1 MSFVNSN
8 YEAKLS
14 PTITENW
21 LIQIFKNNNTS
32 TATTDTPD
40 LSFSF
45 AATTYNSVYYYPAIL
60 NKPSVNYSLDLK
72 AFTTK
77 TGSVTLN
84 VANIDIDGTT
94 LLETLSNLYIN
105 AQVNILSQI
114 DEDSTANNALQIFS
128 GKISSFAYKSNVIVL
143 DIISTRPFQNVSLP
157 QTKTSNASNPQYNN
171 KFAPLVYGDYTANT
185 EFVNGQDVY
194 PCPFLKNDGEN
205 FIYILPPGTAATTE
219 KLEFYDRGLKRFI
232 ELVQTNTTK
241 TTVDGVDTLSVPK
254 LMRRQFKMLPDDIGS
269 GNTISTV
276 GADVSLSSGTV
287 AEMYDGE
294 SSTNGTVSNTA
305 GFSSESKGFTA
316 KIAMPQVTGKITA
329 ITLTL
334 TGTYSQTITGSPSG
348 TDGAFFN
355 LATSLSGSF
364 GSSSGDIELVGS
376 STSGDKVDRTNAALP
391 IGVDI
396 SSILENN
403 ALPDNLYLSF
413 RFNAEGGNGDYS
425 SFDVIL
431 KNIFVQVTAEND
443 LANEPIASQDFNAG
457 VEKVYLA
464 RDITTEGYTTHSTA
478 TTISDLN
485 NPVAIHRQLLHEFIN
500 VADSDTDAK
509 IENSGFKAVAEL
521 RDSTT
526 TSPTSTHWKTRLL
539 VDKQVAFEDIADQ
552 LQYEG
557 CFFFEFSQQANQTG
571 ITGTS
576 PLRYFTIEDSV
587 TAAKD
592 LSQNDISDYEIGIT
606 PSEDLETHILVN
618 YKPHPAENQYL
629 KQDTFKA
636 SSHTTIYGNDD
647 VQKQEIN
654 LDFLY
659 DAVDDVTGSRNSSWI
674 NFRKSL
680 FGEYKTTVNATL
692 VNPEKYG
699 MLQVGDALDFGEILF
714 SELGTPFNEISDTF
728 DSFVA
733 MPTRLFNEAWSGK
746 KFIITNL
753 KRQIGKVSV
762 KCREV

>member
-21 LIQIFKNNNTS
+21 LIQVFKNNNSS

-60 NKPSVNYSLDLK
+60 NKPSVSYSLDLK
-72 AFTTK
+72 SFTTR

-84 VANIDIDGTT
+84 IANIDIDGTT

-114 DEDSTANNALQIFS
+114 DEDATANNSLQIFS
-128 GKISSFAYKSNVIVL
+128 GKISSFAYKSNIVVL
-143 DIISTRPFQNVSLP
+143 DIISSRPFQNVSIP
-157 QTKTSNASNPQYNN
+157 QTKTNNPTNPQYNN
-171 KFAPLVYGDYTANT
+171 KFAPLIYGEYTANT

-287 AEMYDGE
+287 AEMYDGD
-294 SSTNGTVSNTA
+294 SLTNGTVSNTA
-305 GFSSESKGFTA
+305 GFASESKGFTA
-316 KIAMPQVTGKITA
+316 KIAMPQVTGKITD

-355 LATSLSGSF
+355 LATSLSGNF

-376 STSGDKVDRTNAALP
+376 SSSGDKLDRTNVALP
-391 IGVDI
+391 TGVDI

-413 RFNAEGGNGDYS
+413 RFNAEGDDADYS
-425 SFDVIL
+425 SFNVIL

-464 RDITTEGYTTHSTA
+464 RDITTEGYTPHSTA

-539 VDKQVAFEDIADQ
+539 VDKQVAFSDIADQ

-654 LDFLY
+654 LDFLF
-659 DAVDDVTGSRNSSWI
+659 DAVDDITGSRNSSWI